1 MEYYVRQAAGI
12 ARFLPEDIATQSFLM
27 GLGIALDDSTVLRD
41 HPKFGNFVKM
51 VEPET
56 ERSLRLV
63 ALSQPTILGRRDL
76 AQHFVVSSYLAAAGG
91 TQLAVTS
98 GLMKE
103 MADASGGSG
112 FSFADMAA
120 NRAGILFAGS
130 VLNKRVPLRAVGDEF
145 TVAAYMPS
153 IDELP
158 EGLTATQLLAEYGPQ
173 NDDRFQRELKRIDQR
188 LLQLP
193 TYRDANFASPR

>member
-1 MEYYVRQAAGI
+1 VRQAAGI

-27 GLGIALDDSTVLRD
+27 GMGIALDDSTVLRD

-51 VEPET
+51 VEPEN
-56 ERSLRLV
+56 ERAIRLV

-76 AQHFVVSSYLAAAGG
+76 AQHFVVSAYLAAAGG
-91 TQLAVTS
+91 TQLAVST
-98 GLMKE
+98 GLIKE

-112 FSFADMAA
+112 FSFCDMAA

-130 VLNKRVPLRAVGDEF
+130 LLNKRVPLRAVGDEF
-145 TVAAYMPS
+145 TVVAYMPS

-158 EGLTATQLLAEYGPQ
+158 EGLNAAQLLAEYGPQ
-173 NDDRFQRELKRIDQR
+173 NDDRFQRELQRIDQR

-193 TYRDANFASPR
+193 SYRNANFASPR